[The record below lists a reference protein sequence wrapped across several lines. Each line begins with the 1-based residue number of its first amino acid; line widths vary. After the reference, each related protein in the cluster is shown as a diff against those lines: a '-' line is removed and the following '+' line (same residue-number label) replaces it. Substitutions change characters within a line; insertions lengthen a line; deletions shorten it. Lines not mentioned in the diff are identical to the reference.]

1 MANAKALWR
10 NNGLSGSVSGSCR
23 REFDLVDYCMF
34 LGGCSSGIITASRT
48 CPRAGGFARFR
59 CINGGISL
67 IPKKYAGLVFAFL
80 MALIMSGIM
89 SMVISLFNIGLVE
102 GILTIWLKAW
112 LPAFL
117 VAFPTITIPEFN
129 T

>member
-1 MANAKALWR
+1 MLITVCF
-10 NNGLSGSVSGSCR
+10 SVAVR
-23 REFDLVDYCMF
+23 TV
-34 LGGCSSGIITASRT
+34 SSTASRT
-48 CPRAGGFARFR
+48 CQRAGRFARLL

-67 IPKKYAGLVFAFL
+67 IPKKYAAVVFSFL

-117 VAFPTITIPEFN
+117 VAFPTITVVVPLVRYMVSKLVAAE
-129 T
+129 